1 MAAVPDAYFRQ
12 SAVIALRKK
21 GGQRRVL
28 LITSRRRKRWVIPKG
43 IVEPDLTP
51 AASAAKEAW
60 EEAGLRGRVS
70 KKPLGRYRYDKWGG
84 TCTVDVFLMKVD
96 SMADSWPEAERSRR
110 WVPLDEA
117 ARLVEEPGLRRLL
130 LRLREKVEG

>member
-1 MAAVPDAYFRQ
+1 MPSVPAHHYRQ
-12 SAVIALRKK
+12 SGVIPLRKK
-21 GGQRRVL
+21 GGRRHVL

-43 IVEPDLTP
+43 IVEPEMTP

-60 EEAGLRGRVS
+60 EEAGLRGRLS
-70 KKPLGRYRYDKWGG
+70 KSRLGRYRYEKWGG
-84 TCTVDVFLMKVD
+84 TCTVDVYVMKVD
-96 SMADSWPEAERSRR
+96 AIAKSWPEAERTRR

-130 LRLREKVEG
+130 RRLREKVEG